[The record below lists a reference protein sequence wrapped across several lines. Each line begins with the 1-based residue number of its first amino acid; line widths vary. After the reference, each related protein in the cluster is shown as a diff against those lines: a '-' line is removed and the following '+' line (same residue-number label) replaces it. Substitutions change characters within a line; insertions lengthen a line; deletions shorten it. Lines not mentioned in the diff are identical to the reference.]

1 VAVLMPALALA
12 SVVPPLP
19 RADAAPLPPGFADP
33 ALRDADLARIVHLL
47 ETRVVTARLRA
58 LGLDAAAVEARLAR
72 LDAAELHRLAEA
84 MPEAGLGGEDWE
96 RGLGIALLYIV
107 AIVIFGGLI
116 YLAIASG
123 SAF

>member
-1 VAVLMPALALA
+1 MPAMTLTT
-12 SVVPPLP
+12 VIPPLP
-19 RADAAPLPPGFADP
+19 RADAAPLPPAFADP
-33 ALRDADLARIVHLL
+33 ALRDPDLARIVHLL

-107 AIVIFGGLI
+107 AIVVVGGLI
-116 YLAIASG
+116 YLAVSSSSG
-123 SAF
+123 F

>member
-1 VAVLMPALALA
+1 
-12 SVVPPLP
+12 
-19 RADAAPLPPGFADP
+19 
-33 ALRDADLARIVHLL
+33 
-47 ETRVVTARLRA
+47 
-58 LGLDAAAVEARLAR
+58 VESRLAR

-116 YLAIASG
+116 YLAIASS